1 MLRIEIQQLA
11 NGVRI
16 DLHGTLG
23 GEWVPLVEQHWRS
36 IVDGVEPAP
45 TVTIGLSDVDFIDAS
60 GARLLRRMAE
70 AGSEFVVAGCMNR
83 YVVDT
88 LRPHVNA
95 SKGEAEMATY
105 EDRIAAKIHEINEQI
120 DRFDAIAKSK
130 RTQAE
135 IAAIEG
141 LKNAKT
147 GLDSAL
153 VKVEKALEDFRQ
165 KYTTTAAAKE

>member
-1 MLRIEIQQLA
+1 
-11 NGVRI
+11 
-16 DLHGTLG
+16 
-23 GEWVPLVEQHWRS
+23 
-36 IVDGVEPAP
+36 
-45 TVTIGLSDVDFIDAS
+45 
-60 GARLLRRMAE
+60 
-70 AGSEFVVAGCMNR
+70 
-83 YVVDT
+83 
-88 LRPHVNA
+88 
-95 SKGEAEMATY
+95 MATY